1 MNVSTNQGINLK
13 AWLRLMRWPN
23 LLIIALT
30 QLVAWWCAVHPV
42 SGLQVLTPL
51 HFLLL
56 CLSTVF
62 IAAGGYIINDYFDI
76 RIDVINKPDKVI
88 LERII
93 PRKQAIIMHSVLNA
107 FALGAAALLAFPAGH
122 PEWLLLQ
129 LACTGLLWRY
139 STHWKRQFMIGN
151 VVVSLMTALT
161 VVALII
167 YEPALHRASR
177 TLWVMYR
184 FRLSPMTALATLAFF
199 AFVLTWMREIV
210 KDMEDYKGDDAEGCV
225 TMPIKWGLL
234 ASSRFVQVL
243 GLLAMIVLLVALAW
257 MALQLRR
264 PWLHVPLYFILGT
277 VVLPLGVW
285 CWRLPR
291 RSDAEHYHLVST
303 RLKEIMIFGVLSL
316 AILTS

>member
-1 MNVSTNQGINLK
+1 MNESTYQPINLK

-30 QLVAWWCAVHPV
+30 QFVAWWCVVRLVP
-42 SGLQVLTPL
+42 GLQVLTL
-51 HFLLL
+51 GHFLLL
-56 CLSTVF
+56 CFSTVL

-93 PRKQAIIMHSVLNA
+93 PRKQAIIMHSVLNI
-107 FALGAAALLAFPAGH
+107 FAIAAAALLAIPAGH

-129 LACTGLLWRY
+129 LGCTGLLWRY

-161 VVALII
+161 VAALII

-177 TLWVMYR
+177 TLWVMHR
-184 FRLSPMTALATLAFF
+184 FPLSPMTALATLSFF

-210 KDMEDYKGDDAEGCV
+210 KDMEDFKGDDAEGCV

-234 ASSRFVQVL
+234 ASSRFVQAL
-243 GLLAMIVLLVALAW
+243 GLLAMLVLLAALAW
-257 MALQLRR
+257 MAFQLKR

-277 VVLPLGVW
+277 VILPLGVW
-285 CWRLPR
+285 CWRLPQQTG
-291 RSDAEHYHLVST
+291 AEHYHLVSKW
-303 RLKEIMIFGVLSL
+303 LKQIMILGVLSL
-316 AILTS
+316 AFLTS